1 MLHGCSPEGAFFMI
15 SFIRILLALCMALA
29 ATAAV
34 TMAGATQQPGCDDY
48 STASAAQFALDI
60 NPGLAPSLD
69 PDGNGIACD
78 HEGASSTG
86 GPSSGLQLPGSETPT
101 PSTSNIPAEATV
113 DVIDQQPANTTTTT
127 TTQQPSVLDGRL
139 GSTRAAFE
147 AVYGAPVEELPD
159 DANPMV
165 TGRIYAPPP
174 TAVDLFAIFDTDELA
189 IIFIGAETTWD
200 GAGVIEVIDDFL
212 PGDVSELPQ
221 PELLDDV
228 TYIMSL
234 HSAELE
240 TPAIADLMTRGGL
253 PGEVGDLYIV
263 LYTEDGAGVYDVE
276 LGIGNGDNVRES
288 FASTGT
294 GAEPT
299 AAPAQTGQTTTSTGT
314 GAEPTAA
321 PAQQTGQ
328 TTTSTGAASS
338 FLADTRTEVDRLQAE
353 IADFRGIIR
362 ANTFS
367 DPEIDRLTEIIS
379 GWLIIDTALPVAPPE
394 HGAMAQQVQQVR
406 MDVST
411 LGLDLFLLLGAP
423 ESADMSETGALLD
436 RVEASLADLDR
447 QLTALGI

>member
-1 MLHGCSPEGAFFMI
+1 MT
-15 SFIRILLALCMALA
+15 SFIRILLAHCVALTGA
-29 ATAAV
+29 AAL
-34 TMAGATQQPGCDDY
+34 TMASAAQQPGCDDY

-78 HEGASSTG
+78 HEGASSSG
-86 GPSSGLQLPGSETPT
+86 GPSSGGLQLPGPETPT
-101 PSTSNIPAEATV
+101 PSTSNVPAEATV
-113 DVIDQQPANTTTTT
+113 DAIDQQPATTTTST
-127 TTQQPSVLDGRL
+127 SQPSALDGRL

-147 AVYGAPVEELPD
+147 AVYGAPVEEFPD
-159 DANPMV
+159 DANPTV
-165 TGRIYAPPP
+165 TGRMYAPPP
-174 TAVDLFAIFDTDELA
+174 TAIDLFAIFDTDELTRV
-189 IIFIGAETTWD
+189 FIGAETTWD

-212 PGDVSELPQ
+212 PGDITELPQ

-240 TPAIADLMTRGGL
+240 TPAIADLMSRGAL
-253 PGEVGDLYIV
+253 PGDIGDLYIV
-263 LYTEDGAGVYDVE
+263 LYTEDGAGVFDVE

-299 AAPAQTGQTTTSTGT
+299 AIPTETGQTTTTSTGT
-314 GAEPTAA
+314 GAEPTAI
-321 PAQQTGQ
+321 PAETGQ
-328 TTTSTGAASS
+328 TTTTSTGTASS

-353 IADFRGIIR
+353 IADFRRIIR
-362 ANTFS
+362 ADTFS

-379 GWLIIDTALPVAPPE
+379 GWLLIDTAVPVAPPE
-394 HGAMAQQVQQVR
+394 HSAMAQQLHQVR
-406 MDVST
+406 TDVST
-411 LGLDLFLLLGAP
+411 IGLNVFMLLGAP
-423 ESADMSETGALLD
+423 EGVDMSETATLLD
-436 RVEASLADLDR
+436 SVESSLADLDR